1 MGMYGELSGMT
12 CCLAKS
18 TQCSNLTLLNPKRAS
33 QLSFFDRFLQ
43 MMKRDINGLSLPFL
57 ALLYKLF
64 PLGAPCTC
72 IIGTNPT
79 CDVSLVTFAKAQWMG
94 GWTSGCK
101 GWTSGCCFTESC
113 DSYPR
118 PKLYTKKRP
127 KRSKKMIQS
136 IYLFGQVPQNLGN
149 PDKNGALLYGGRT
162 PSKLTKH
169 RPLKLTWNT
178 EIN

>member
-1 MGMYGELSGMT
+1 MGSHFHSWHYCTSCFLWAR
-12 CCLAKS
+12 LAH
-18 TQCSNLTLLNPKRAS
+18 AS
-33 QLSFFDRFLQ
+33 LEPIQHVID
-43 MMKRDINGLSLPFL
+43 
-57 ALLYKLF
+57 
-64 PLGAPCTC
+64 
-72 IIGTNPT
+72 
-79 CDVSLVTFAKAQWMG
+79 LVTFAKAQWMG